1 MRYRKYF
8 IAEFNEAAV
17 LHLDFSGICISLL
30 HTTNCN
36 DAIWQTLIHF
46 YDIGQVYKPALHAY
60 QTWILDY
67 KLSILLGW

>member
-1 MRYRKYF
+1 MIGFSHTPHYGHYKPMRYCKYF

-46 YDIGQVYKPALHAY
+46 YDIGQV
-60 QTWILDY
+60 
-67 KLSILLGW
+67 S